1 MGYLKQRCQK
11 ELTREKPK
19 ARRERKTKNPREEEG
34 ESLASMLK
42 AIHADI
48 RTIKNDVKD
57 NSSKV
62 NVITSKIDELERNNE
77 RSEIEN
83 KRKFEDLKRG
93 LALVEKSVMSK
104 VTECIEPHI
113 STLKTDLSSE
123 MRSEMKQMFKEEMEK
138 NYLRKKKPEYDEEA
152 SSEEE

>member
-1 MGYLKQRCQK
+1 M
-11 ELTREKPK
+11 
-19 ARRERKTKNPREEEG
+19 ARRERKTKNPPEEEG

-83 KRKFEDLKRG
+83 KRKFEDLKTDF
-93 LALVEKSVMSK
+93 L
-104 VTECIEPHI
+104 I
-113 STLKTDLSSE
+113 SGQELLCKTI
-123 MRSEMKQMFKEEMEK
+123 
-138 NYLRKKKPEYDEEA
+138 
-152 SSEEE
+152 